1 MVEIS
6 NVNFQ
11 YENAEQGALHD
22 VSLQIKPGECV
33 LLCGESGCGKTT
45 ITRLINGLIPHFYEG
60 NLSGEVKVAGLSVKE
75 EELYTIA
82 GKVGSVFQNPRSQ
95 FFCLDTTSELAF
107 GCENMGL
114 PVEEIEKRMAG
125 VTEALKL
132 QKLLAR
138 NIFEL
143 SGGEKQ
149 RIACASVSAM
159 LPDVFVLDEPTSNLD
174 MDAIEELKHTLQLW
188 KAQGKT
194 IVIAEHRLYWLKE
207 VCDRVICLKE
217 GRIVFDIPMKEF
229 AAFSEEKMH
238 EFGLRGMTMQRLK
251 LPEKVGET
259 PGSMPSGQAENSDT
273 ERTSEAEQFF
283 GAERTF
289 QTKKQGNDFLKL
301 LNYRLSFDKK
311 EVLHMADE
319 EIPTGS
325 IIAVTGHNGAGKS
338 TFLRC
343 LCGLEKKFKGRT
355 LYRGKELDRK
365 KMLKECYMVMQDVNH
380 QLFCETVS
388 DEIRLGMV
396 EEREEDVQKVLE
408 KLDLSQ
414 VAERHPMSLSG
425 GQKQRVAIASSILAD
440 KSILIFDE
448 PTSGLDYKHM
458 EQTAA
463 LFRELRDENRTLF
476 IITHDPELIVR
487 CCTHILHLEQG
498 EVEELYSLDK
508 THEQNF
514 LRQFSY

>member
-11 YENAEQGALHD
+11 YENAEQGALHN

-60 NLSGEVKVAGLSVKE
+60 NLSGEVKVEGLSIKE

-159 LPDVFVLDEPTSNLD
+159 LPEVFVLDEPTSNLD

-207 VCDRVICLKE
+207 VCDRVICLIE

-238 EFGLRGMTMQRLK
+238 EFGLRGMAMQRLK
-251 LPEKVGET
+251 LPEKVGE
-259 PGSMPSGQAENSDT
+259 
-273 ERTSEAEQFF
+273 
-283 GAERTF
+283 
-289 QTKKQGNDFLKL
+289 NDFLKL

-343 LCGLEKKFKGRT
+343 LCGLEKKFKGCT

-414 VAERHPMSLSG
+414 GAERHPMSLSG

-463 LFRELRDENRTLF
+463 LFRELKDENRTLF

-498 EVEELYSLDK
+498 EVEELYPLDR

>member
-159 LPDVFVLDEPTSNLD
+159 LLEVFVLDEPTSNLD

-238 EFGLRGMTMQRLK
+238 EFGLRGMAMQRLK
-251 LPEKVGET
+251 LPEKVGE
-259 PGSMPSGQAENSDT
+259 
-273 ERTSEAEQFF
+273 
-283 GAERTF
+283 
-289 QTKKQGNDFLKL
+289 NDFLKL

-463 LFRELRDENRTLF
+463 LFRELKDENRTLF

-498 EVEELYSLDK
+498 EVEELYPLDR